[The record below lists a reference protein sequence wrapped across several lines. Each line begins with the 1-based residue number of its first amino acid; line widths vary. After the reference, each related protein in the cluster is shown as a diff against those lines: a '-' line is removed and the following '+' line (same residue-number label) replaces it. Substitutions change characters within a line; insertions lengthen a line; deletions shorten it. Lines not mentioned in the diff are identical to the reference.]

1 MRDDVAGPDG
11 SALSEGLGAGA
22 EARCWCRAC
31 ERKTAAAAIGRGDFF
46 GLMPRFIV
54 CPHCGD
60 KRCLHA
66 WSHDAPCAKA
76 DLYAHN
82 AWVERI
88 ALRANPPPADLRCC
102 ANCAHWHKKEYIHC
116 QCSGPWGGNVFGD
129 KNCTFRAR
137 SVND

>member
-88 ALRANPPPADLRCC
+88 ALRANPQRREED
-102 ANCAHWHKKEYIHC
+102 HE
-116 QCSGPWGGNVFGD
+116 
-129 KNCTFRAR
+129 
-137 SVND
+137 